1 MTSIR
6 EFPRIAPGTPLPEAV
21 RQLAAAEIRTVHVAL
36 VDLFGSLRERR
47 VALADLEAVAG
58 DGATFANVLPHW
70 DAGEHVFGEG
80 PFGGESITVDTA
92 SFRPYPFEADA
103 SVVFADYTGPS
114 ATCSPRRL
122 LERQVEK
129 LTARGWCGHAA
140 LETEFIVLE
149 ENATTLREKGFERL
163 RPFAVDNRC
172 WAAESAAQHG
182 ELVAAL
188 EALLA
193 RGGIEPL
200 ALGLELGPG
209 CFEATLRHTEPLRAA
224 EDLLLFKL
232 YTKAFFRQRGMT
244 AVFMAQ
250 LAADLPGLS
259 QHAHL
264 SLGETAGAANLFVH
278 DGAMTPLMAH
288 FIGGLLALIPEAM
301 ALTHA
306 TPNAYRRIAPGN
318 WAPKNAS
325 WAEQNYAAA
334 VRVVTGP
341 DARGRLE
348 YRLPGADANPY
359 LNLAFA
365 LGAGLWGIEHEA
377 PLPAAYTGGNPAT
390 APAADD
396 VLPHDLHTATRRL
409 AASARSADIWGSA
422 FIAHFTRVLAH
433 EDASLRRHTSAAE
446 RSRYLEIL

>member
-1 MTSIR
+1 M
-6 EFPRIAPGTPLPEAV
+6 
-21 RQLAAAEIRTVHVAL
+21 RQLAAAEIRTV
-36 VDLFGSLRERR
+36 RR
-47 VALADLEAVAG
+47 AATVGNRNAVWRSRSGAVAG
-58 DGATFANVLPHW
+58 DATFANVLPHW
-70 DAGEHVFGEG
+70 DAGRHVFSGG
-80 PFGGESITVDTA
+80 LGGESITVDTA
-92 SFRPYPFEADA
+92 SFRPCPFEADA
-103 SVVFADYTGPS
+103 GVVFADYTSPS

-209 CFEATLRHTEPLRAA
+209 CFEATLRHTTPLRAA

-365 LGAGLWGIEHEA
+365 LGASLWGIEHEA
-377 PLPAAYTGGNPAT
+377 PLPAAPPAAIRPPRRPRTMCCHTISTPRRAVSPPPRAAPTSGAVPSSRISRVSSPTRTPVCGATPVPPNVPAT
-390 APAADD
+390 WKSYETGTRPGRLRPAE
-396 VLPHDLHTATRRL
+396 LSR
-409 AASARSADIWGSA
+409 
-422 FIAHFTRVLAH
+422 
-433 EDASLRRHTSAAE
+433 
-446 RSRYLEIL
+446 RSRP